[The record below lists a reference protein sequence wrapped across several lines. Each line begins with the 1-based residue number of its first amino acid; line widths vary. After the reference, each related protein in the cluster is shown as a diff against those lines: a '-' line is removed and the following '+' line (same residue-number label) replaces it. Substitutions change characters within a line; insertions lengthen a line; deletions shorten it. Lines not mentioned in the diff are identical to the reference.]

1 MLFRLPVA
9 RSVVGMKHRAQRGQA
24 AIETIIL
31 GPLLALALASGLGLA
46 LAAAD
51 WVSAAGAARA
61 GARAA
66 EMSLPVAPAVR
77 AALPPALTAGSRVA
91 VRAGVV
97 SVELPGSRPGML
109 GGVDL
114 PPARSAAAP

>member
-1 MLFRLPVA
+1 
-9 RSVVGMKHRAQRGQA
+9 MKRREQRGQA
-24 AIETIIL
+24 AIETVIL
-31 GPLLALALASGLGLA
+31 GPLLAFALASGLGLA

-77 AALPPALTAGSRVA
+77 AALPPALAAGSRIA
-91 VRAGVV
+91 TRSGVV
-97 SVELPGSRPGML
+97 SVKLPGSRTRLL
-109 GGVDL
+109 GGFDL
-114 PPARSAAAP
+114 PAARGVAAP